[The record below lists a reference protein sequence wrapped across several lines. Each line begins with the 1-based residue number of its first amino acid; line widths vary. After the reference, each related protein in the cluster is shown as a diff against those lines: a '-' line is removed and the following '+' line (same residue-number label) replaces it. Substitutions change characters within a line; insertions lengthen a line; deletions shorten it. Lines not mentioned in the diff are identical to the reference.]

1 MYNLV
6 SKYKPAGDQPK
17 AIEELVK
24 GIKEGQKNQVLLGA
38 TGTGKTFTVANVIKE
53 INKPTLVLAHNKTL
67 AGQLYSEL
75 KELFPND
82 HVCYFI
88 G

>member
-53 INKPTLVLAHNKTL
+53 I
-67 AGQLYSEL
+67 
-75 KELFPND
+75 
-82 HVCYFI
+82 
-88 G
+88 